1 MAIDIKKF
9 IDENSQGNFYSYEGS
24 VEGITGC
31 LRWVVFEEP
40 ILIAPEDAEIFE
52 VFKNPDSDPT
62 IFNFFVDGIPNLF
75 PTENRQI
82 DYYTDYELTQC
93 PGRCWYIDHGV
104 CRPDNSKISL
114 NCDEPGRIKANLDPC
129 LFTPEGADYSLGN
142 GSIYYYIYK

>member
-9 IDENSQGNFYSYEGS
+9 IDENSQGNFFSYEGS

-31 LRWVVFEEP
+31 LQWTVFEEP

-52 VFKNPDSDPT
+52 VFKNPDSDPK
-62 IFNFFVDGIPNLF
+62 IFDEEINEIPIITV
-75 PTENRQI
+75 PIENIHI

-104 CRPDNSKISL
+104 CRPDNSKIML
-114 NCDEPGRIKANLDPC
+114 NCNKPGRIKASLDPC

-142 GSIYYYIYK
+142 GLI